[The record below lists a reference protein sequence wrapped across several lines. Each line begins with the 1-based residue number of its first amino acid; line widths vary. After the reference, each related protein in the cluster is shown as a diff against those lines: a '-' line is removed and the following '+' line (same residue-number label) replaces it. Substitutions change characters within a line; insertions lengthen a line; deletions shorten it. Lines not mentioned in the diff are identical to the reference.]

1 MEETFT
7 FENLPIYA
15 PNGYKY
21 QYFVAEVLDDGGYE
35 MNYEAAVVTGNKNT
49 ITEVFSDDAT
59 KAEEGATELATEP
72 LEVKPNQDWSNGSDD
87 KQLSNGTTS
96 DEAKTPQATFAD
108 RYRQGEITLKGTKK
122 WNDQGNALGLRPSKE
137 EFKKNVKLY
146 RYAEPQEGQDNGIA
160 EQEVALTVDQWD
172 WTTEDDTWSYTINNL
187 EQYAPNGM
195 PWIYIV
201 RENLNEMGAEEY
213 IPSNQKT
220 IEEDKIGE
228 VSSDKGTTT
237 DSTITM
243 PELKNSLLTSHSFQK
258 KWQNEDGKPI
268 TEDYLGLGDITI
280 TITGQ
285 LWVGEKGADGKV
297 SNMQKASDYFTKA
310 DWIGEGKWWDKEP
323 IFTVDLTTR
332 LGDNGKTANILNL
345 PRVNK
350 DSKELVYAIVE
361 AKIKVTIKVTNP
373 AYTQTFEWEWKD
385 GELAPKSKELDI
397 GLFTP
402 QPVTVGGD
410 TSTTT
415 AVNSLKTEKLSVE
428 KKWKGD
434 ENEINLRPLSIAVVV
449 QRKVRQEGGDQSE
462 QADELTRSA
471 LMAPRTVDNEWE
483 IVKDSLTN
491 EPLTLTLNVSNNWQQ
506 TISNLPT
513 YGIQDNGLV
522 TYDYRIRELKQGWK
536 PDTIEDSILDANEKY
551 DGHYTVSSYDE
562 DGSTLTVTNTLTHM
576 DITAV
581 KAWKPEGLHG
591 DYAGGNLHTAEQ
603 SC

>member
-434 ENEINLRPLSIAVVV
+434 ENEINLRPAFH
-449 QRKVRQEGGDQSE
+449 RRCGT
-462 QADELTRSA
+462 A
-471 LMAPRTVDNEWE
+471 
-483 IVKDSLTN
+483 
-491 EPLTLTLNVSNNWQQ
+491 
-506 TISNLPT
+506 
-513 YGIQDNGLV
+513 
-522 TYDYRIRELKQGWK
+522 QG
-536 PDTIEDSILDANEKY
+536 A
-551 DGHYTVSSYDE
+551 
-562 DGSTLTVTNTLTHM
+562 
-576 DITAV
+576 
-581 KAWKPEGLHG
+581 
-591 DYAGGNLHTAEQ
+591 AGGWRPVRA
-603 SC
+603 SG